1 MGIDVYSPH
10 QRPVLCFYCASNN
23 LSPSQHLG
31 AGVTLLHPLALREA
45 ENLLAHL
52 TDEETEA

>member
-1 MGIDVYSPH
+1 MYSPH
-10 QRPVLCFYCASNN
+10 QRLVLCFYFASNN
-23 LSPSQHLG
+23 LSPSQHFG
-31 AGVTLLHPLALREA
+31 AGVALLHPLALREA